1 MKEKMAQNLMDK
13 QEDGLAMAQLLND
26 VDGDMLAE
34 SLEMRPAARY
44 SWYKG
49 LAAVLALALL
59 CSWSSLAWAVN
70 TLQQENKEFYLRYL
84 TPDMLALQTE
94 SVTELDI
101 TKQPERLF
109 VALQSD
115 DIYYQYIAVNR
126 LVEFYNDPDLRARA
140 VSALQPFLNSPEPK
154 LAEAAA
160 LALDILTNNLQ
171 NPQLYH
177 MADGSIFFTLFND
190 YSDYGSHNQIWRIK
204 DGQLSQYT
212 SFLEPMSYI
221 TGIYPSPDGRLLAV
235 SLSSNKSNF
244 AVVLD
249 FINGYISS
257 ELVGSARALWANR
270 LVQQGITNR
279 AAVIRSDFETYSSCY
294 DLQWLNNTTLR
305 FEADLCFD
313 DSDTSEYDACE
324 IVDSVNV
331 NFDYATRE
339 YSFQPAER
347 E

>member
-1 MKEKMAQNLMDK
+1 MKEKMAQNLTDK
-13 QEDGLAMAQLLND
+13 QQDGLAMAQLLND
-26 VDGDMLAE
+26 VDADMLAE
-34 SLEMRPAARY
+34 ILEMRPAARH

-59 CSWSSLAWAVN
+59 CSCSSLAWAVN

-94 SVTELDI
+94 SVAEPDI

-109 VALQSD
+109 AALQSD

-140 VSALQPFLNSPEPK
+140 VAALQPFLNSPEPK

-160 LALDILTNNLQ
+160 LALDILTDNLQ
-171 NPQLYH
+171 NPQLCH

-212 SFLEPMSYI
+212 SFFEPMSYI
-221 TGIYPSPDGRLLAV
+221 TGLYSSPDGRLLAV
-235 SLSSNKSNF
+235 SLASNKSNF
-244 AVVLD
+244 VVVLD
-249 FINGYISS
+249 FINGYVSS
-257 ELVGSARALWANR
+257 ELVGSARALWANQLAR
-270 LVQQGITNR
+270 QGIVNR
-279 AAVIRSDFETYSSCY
+279 AAVIRSDFETYSS
-294 DLQWLNNTTLR
+294 
-305 FEADLCFD
+305 
-313 DSDTSEYDACE
+313 
-324 IVDSVNV
+324 
-331 NFDYATRE
+331 
-339 YSFQPAER
+339 
-347 E
+347 